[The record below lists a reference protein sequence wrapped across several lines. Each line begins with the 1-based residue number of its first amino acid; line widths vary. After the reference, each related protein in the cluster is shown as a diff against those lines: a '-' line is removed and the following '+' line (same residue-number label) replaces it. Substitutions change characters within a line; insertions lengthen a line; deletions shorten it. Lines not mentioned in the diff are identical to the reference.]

1 SESSTK
7 CWKTHHMRRLSDGA
21 MTEIASWCWSAR
33 SSPSPSSPSTSSTA
47 TSPASCASSTNTTS
61 TRSARTTRRPAN
73 RPTAPV

>member
-33 SSPSPSSPSTSSTA
+33 SSPSPSSPSTA